1 MANAE
6 NMDIGSSEN
15 TDIPSE
21 DARYRLPDDQIK
33 EIVEATRSQDS
44 DTVHAALDDLSVA
57 DSAELLSKIKDE
69 DRQEILSMY
78 SDALNP
84 IIFTEIDP
92 ELSRSYLSDMP
103 AARVAQMISELE
115 SDDALLLI
123 EPLEPDFQQE
133 IIRKLSAKTRLA
145 LEEGLN
151 FPEDSAGRLMRR
163 ELVSIPEFWTVGKTL
178 DYLRTAADNLPEDFF
193 DIFIID
199 PAHHLTGEI
208 PLSRIVRAKRT
219 EKLKNLTLDE
229 THPIS
234 AETDQEDVA
243 RMFRRENIVSAPV
256 VDDSDRLIGVITID
270 DIVDVIDEEAQEDLL
285 KLAGVD
291 SGDLY
296 RAVMS
301 TTSMRFR
308 WLFINLL
315 TAILASIVISFFDAT
330 IEQIV
335 ALAVLMPIV
344 ASMGGNAGTQAL
356 TVAVRAIATNEITGT
371 NTMRVIWKETL
382 VGIVNGFLFAV
393 ITGFMAAF
401 WFQTPVLGVVIALA
415 MIINMVV
422 AGLFGAGIPLLL
434 QRFGSDPAVS
444 STVLLTTVTDVIGFL
459 AFLGLATLFMI

>member
-393 ITGFMAAF
+393 IIGFMAAF
-401 WFQTPVLGVVIALA
+401 WFQTAVLGVVIALA